1 MQNNNTPP
9 HDIMGIV
16 EPAFPWAETLAFLII
31 LAVFAAMGWWLFKK
45 FRGKYVGQKR
55 PLVPAPAPMS
65 EAEHWRLLT
74 ERLQALT
81 PREPFTKVA
90 QAEFFFE
97 LAFLLRQGIERR
109 THIAV
114 TDMTVREME
123 DPLRQ
128 KAPFSM
134 DETEKMLAFLKK
146 ADQIKFAERVVD
158 ASEALQEKQEVQRWF
173 SRLVPL
179 SS

>member
-1 MQNNNTPP
+1 MQNNNPP
-9 HDIMGIV
+9 NDIMGIV

-31 LAVFAAMGWWLFKK
+31 LAVFAAMGFWLFKK
-45 FRGKYVGQKR
+45 FRSKYLGPKPQAV
-55 PLVPAPAPMS
+55 VAPAMPS
-65 EAEHWRLLT
+65 EEEQWRLLR
-74 ERLQALT
+74 ERLTELT
-81 PREPFTKVA
+81 PRDPFTKVA

-97 LAFLLRQGIERR
+97 LAFLLRLAIERR

-123 DPLRQ
+123 APLRQ
-128 KAPFSM
+128 KAPFSV

-146 ADQIKFAERVVD
+146 ADQIKFAEQMVD
-158 ASEALQEKQEVQRWF
+158 ANEAMQEKQEVQRWF
-173 SRLVPL
+173 SRLAPL